1 MTTFSIIFWG
11 KYELLQSAAI
21 CIYTMEVNESEI
33 CEVQTE
39 EQVKFIHHKALEEV
53 GTYELKSLFDY

>member
-11 KYELLQSAAI
+11 KYELLQSASI
-21 CIYTMEVNESEI
+21 CNYTMEVNESEI
-33 CEVQTE
+33 CDVQTE

-53 GTYELKSLFDY
+53 AI